1 MCAGGTGAARSA
13 LFPLDAGA
21 IIFHWSNSSRN
32 ALVLYCP
39 MWSTKFPVRLLLI
52 AGALMTFGFAV
63 ASVVAAQAADT
74 PQRIP
79 FQIATGSS
87 TGTYFPV
94 GNLLSEILSHP
105 AGITRCETANVCGPS
120 GLIVS
125 TMASQGSVANV
136 VSVNGGMINSGLAQ
150 ADVVSL
156 AAEGK
161 GPFRKSGPSRSLRV
175 IADLYGED
183 VHLVAAT
190 KSKIRD
196 VAELRGKRVSLSPE
210 GSGTI
215 VTARAIL
222 SAYGVPEKS
231 IHPNFDSP
239 EDAVDLLRDGK
250 LDALFLVGGTPIG
263 LIEDLLADG
272 TAHLVPISGPGLR
285 PLLRADPWLEPH
297 TIPKSTY
304 GNTPA
309 VDTVSVDALWI
320 ADESQPER
328 LIYGILK
335 ALYNPVNR
343 QSLQAGRE
351 GFHFLDVSFGPKLA
365 PAPLHAGALRY
376 FGEAGLIKPESKAE
390 PAPEPVRGRARKT

>member
-1 MCAGGTGAARSA
+1 MR
-13 LFPLDAGA
+13 
-21 IIFHWSNSSRN
+21 
-32 ALVLYCP
+32 
-39 MWSTKFPVRLLLI
+39 STKFPFRLSFI
-52 AGALMTFGFAV
+52 ASALVAFGAAI
-63 ASVVAAQAADT
+63 ASGVAAQTADT
-74 PQRIP
+74 PQRVP

-105 AGITRCETANVCGPS
+105 PGIARCETANVCGPS

-136 VSVNGGMINSGLAQ
+136 VSVNGGMMSSGLAQ

-190 KSKIRD
+190 KSKIED
-196 VAELRGKRVSLSPE
+196 VTQLRGKRVSLSPE

-222 SAYGVPEKS
+222 SAYGVSEKS
-231 IHPNFDSP
+231 IHPNLDSP
-239 EDAVDLLRDGK
+239 EDAVDLLRKGK
-250 LDALFLVGGTPIG
+250 LDALFLVGGTPIS
-263 LIEDLLADG
+263 LIQDLLADG
-272 TAHLVPISGPGLR
+272 TAHLVPIAGPGLR
-285 PLLRADPWLEPH
+285 RLLNADPWLEPH
-297 TIPKSTY
+297 TIPKSAY
-304 GNTPA
+304 GNSSA

-320 ADESQPER
+320 TDENQPER
-328 LIYGILK
+328 LIYGMLK
-335 ALYNPVNR
+335 ALYNRANR
-343 QSLQAGRE
+343 PSLLAGRE
-351 GFHFLDVSFGPKLA
+351 GFHFLDVSFGPKLT

-376 FGEAGLIKPESKAE
+376 FREAGLIKPESKSE
-390 PAPEPVRGRARKT
+390 PARARARRT

>member
-1 MCAGGTGAARSA
+1 MRSTR
-13 LFPLDAGA
+13 F
-21 IIFHWSNSSRN
+21 
-32 ALVLYCP
+32 
-39 MWSTKFPVRLLLI
+39 TVRLSFI
-52 AGALMTFGFAV
+52 AGVLMTFGIAT
-63 ASVVAAQAADT
+63 ASGVAAQTADA

-79 FQIATGSS
+79 FQIGTGST
-87 TGTYFPV
+87 TGTYFPI

-105 AGITRCETANVCGPS
+105 AGIARCETANVCGPP

-136 VSVNGGMINSGLAQ
+136 ASVNGGMINSGLAQ

-183 VHLVAAT
+183 VHLVATT
-190 KSKIRD
+190 KSRIED
-196 VAELRGKRVSLSPE
+196 VAQLRGKRVSLSPE

-239 EDAVDLLRDGK
+239 EDAVDLLRTGK

-263 LIEDLLADG
+263 LIHDLLADG
-272 TAHLVPISGPGLR
+272 AAHLVPISGPGLR
-285 PLLRADPWLEPH
+285 RLLRADPWLEPH
-297 TIPKSTY
+297 TIPKTAY
-304 GNTPA
+304 GNSSA

-320 ADESQPER
+320 ADENQPER
-328 LIYGILK
+328 LIYGMLK
-335 ALYNPVNR
+335 ALYNPANR
-343 QSLQAGRE
+343 PSLQAARE
-351 GFHFLDVSFGPKLA
+351 GFHFLDASFGPKLS
-365 PAPLHAGALRY
+365 PAPLHPGALRY
-376 FGEAGLIKPESKAE
+376 FREAGLIKPESKAE
-390 PAPEPVRGRARKT
+390 PARQPARARARKT

>member
-1 MCAGGTGAARSA
+1 MR
-13 LFPLDAGA
+13 
-21 IIFHWSNSSRN
+21 
-32 ALVLYCP
+32 
-39 MWSTKFPVRLLLI
+39 STKFAVRLSFI
-52 AGALMTFGFAV
+52 AGALIAFSV
-63 ASVVAAQAADT
+63 AIASAAAAQTADT

-79 FQIATGSS
+79 FQIGTGSS
-87 TGTYFPV
+87 TGTYFPI

-105 AGITRCETANVCGPS
+105 PGIARCETANVCGPS

-136 VSVNGGMINSGLAQ
+136 VSVNGGMVSSGLAQ

-161 GPFRKSGPSRSLRV
+161 GPFRKSGPSKGLRV

-183 VHLVAAT
+183 VHLLAAT
-190 KSKIRD
+190 KSRIED

-231 IHPNFDSP
+231 IHASFDAP
-239 EDAVDLLRDGK
+239 EDAVDLLRQGK

-263 LIEDLLADG
+263 LIHDLLADG
-272 TAHLVPISGPGLR
+272 AAHLVPISGPGLR
-285 PLLRADPWLEPH
+285 RLLRADPWLEPH
-297 TIPKSTY
+297 TIPKSAY
-304 GNTPA
+304 GGSAT

-320 ADESQPER
+320 ADENQPER
-328 LIYGILK
+328 LIYGMLK
-335 ALYNPVNR
+335 ALYNPANR
-343 QSLQAGRE
+343 SSLQAARE
-351 GFHFLDVSFGPKLA
+351 GFHFLDPSFGPKLT
-365 PAPLHAGALRY
+365 PAPLHPGALRY
-376 FGEAGLIKPESKAE
+376 FREAGLIKPESKAE
-390 PAPEPVRGRARKT
+390 PAREPARARARKT